1 MPPKKT
7 LNAKN
12 LEALG
17 AERLA
22 ELLIEIS
29 TGNAVTKR
37 RLRLELAGQE
47 GAAGVAREV
56 RKRLATIARSRSLV
70 EWHNQQSLIDD
81 LETQRRAIVGQVAK
95 RDPAEGLDL
104 MWRFLELAPSVYERC
119 EDGGAPDGTFERA
132 VNDLGEIAKAAQP
145 DPTALADE
153 GFRALT
159 ADSYG
164 LSEPLIRALA
174 PTLGRKGLE
183 HLTRR
188 LQADLSD
195 NSMKRRLAL
204 MVIADVQGD
213 ADAWIA
219 QYDAEKR
226 KNPIIAAAIARRLLA
241 ANRAAE
247 AMQALDATE
256 HRAGDREDWDDWLF
270 LQGFEWEDARIE
282 ALEALGRHADA
293 QQQRWTCF
301 ERWLSAEHL
310 RAYLE
315 RLPDFDDLEAEE
327 RALDHARNF
336 RKPLMAL
343 SFLVSWTALDRTS
356 VASQPALDRAADL
369 IARQGTNL
377 DGNGYEILTAA
388 ADALSAK
395 HPLAA
400 TLALRAMID
409 FALTRARSSRYKHAA
424 RHLTACA
431 KLASAIDDFGAFE
444 SHDAYEARLRREHG
458 RKSGFWSQVR

>member
-29 TGNAVTKR
+29 TGNAVAKR
-37 RLRLELAGQE
+37 RLRLELAAQE
-47 GAAGVAREV
+47 GPAGVGREV
-56 RKRLATIARSRSLV
+56 RKRLATIARSRAFV
-70 EWHNQQSLIDD
+70 EWHNQQSLVDD
-81 LETQRRAIVGQVAK
+81 LETQRRAIVDQVAK
-95 RDPAEGLDL
+95 RDPAQGLDL
-104 MWRFLELAPSVYERC
+104 MWRFLDLAPSVYERC
-119 EDGGAPDGTFERA
+119 EDGGAVDGTFERA
-132 VNDLGEIAKAAQP
+132 ANDLGEIAKSAKP
-145 DPTALADE
+145 NPTSLVADAFQALIS
-153 GFRALT
+153 
-159 ADSYG
+159 DSYG
-164 LSEPLIRALA
+164 LYESLIRALA
-174 PTLGRKGLE
+174 PALGRKGLE

-188 LQADLSD
+188 LQSELPD

-204 MVIADVQGD
+204 MYIADVQGD

-219 QYDAEKR
+219 QYDAEMR
-226 KNPIIAAAIARRLLA
+226 KKPTIAAAIARRLLA

-247 AMQALDATE
+247 AMQAIDAAE
-256 HRAGDREDWDDWLF
+256 DRSGGREDWDDYVVLRDS
-270 LQGFEWEDARIE
+270 EWEDARIE
-282 ALEALGRHADA
+282 TLEAMGRHADA

-336 RKPLMAL
+336 KKPLMAL

-356 VASQPALDRAADL
+356 LASQPALDRAADL

-377 DGNGYEILTAA
+377 DGNAYEILTAA
-388 ADALSAK
+388 ANALSAR

-409 FALTRARSSRYKHAA
+409 FALDRARSSRYKHAA
-424 RHLTACA
+424 RHLMTCA
-431 KLASAIDDFGAFE
+431 KLASAVEDFSTFE
-444 SHDAYEARLRREHG
+444 THDVYEARLRCEHG
-458 RKSGFWSQVR
+458 RKSGFWSQIR

>member
-1 MPPKKT
+1 MPAKKS

-17 AERLA
+17 AHRLA

-29 TGNAVTKR
+29 AGNAVAKR
-37 RLRLELAGQE
+37 RLRLELVAQE
-47 GAAGVAREV
+47 GPAEVAREV
-56 RKRLATIARSRSLV
+56 RKRLATIARSRSFV
-70 EWHNQQSLIDD
+70 EWHHQQSLIDD
-81 LETQRRAIVGQVAK
+81 LETQRRAIVDQVAK
-95 RDPAEGLDL
+95 HDPAEGLDL
-104 MWRFLELAPSVYERC
+104 MWRFLELAGPVYERC
-119 EDGGAPDGTFERA
+119 EDGGAVDSTFERA
-132 VNDLGEIAKAAQP
+132 ANDLGGIAKAAKP
-145 DPTALADE
+145 DPTTLAGEIFQALI
-153 GFRALT
+153 

-164 LSEPLIRALA
+164 LSEPLIHALA
-174 PTLGRKGLE
+174 PTLGRQGLE

-188 LQADLSD
+188 LQSDLPD
-195 NSMKRRLAL
+195 NSMKRRLVL
-204 MVIADVQGD
+204 MYIADVQGD

-247 AMQALDATE
+247 AMQAIDAAE
-256 HRAGDREDWDDWLF
+256 HRSGDREDWDDWLW
-270 LQGFEWEDARIE
+270 QDSEWEDTRIE

-301 ERWLSAEHL
+301 ERSLSAEHL

-327 RALDHARNF
+327 RALEHAQNF
-336 RKPLMAL
+336 RNPLRGLA
-343 SFLVSWTALDRTS
+343 FLVSWTDLDRTS
-356 VASQPALDRAADL
+356 AASQAALDRAADL
-369 IARQGTNL
+369 IVRQGANL
-377 DGNGYEILTAA
+377 DGNGYEILTTAA
-388 ADALSAK
+388 AALSAR

-424 RHLTACA
+424 RHLMTCA
-431 KLASAIDDFGAFE
+431 KLAAAIDDFGAFE
-444 SHDAYEARLRREHG
+444 THDVYEAKLRQEHG
-458 RKSGFWSQVR
+458 RKSAFWSQVR